1 MQQLLLGLELGL
13 AAHCYLQPLQRL
25 LQRLLLAQ
33 QLHPAGR
40 GGQAGWGRERAGF
53 SLQLVA
59 GSGAVGQAGGRARWL
74 QEVGPT
80 HRSRGWVLCS
90 SFQSSRCS

>member
-33 QLHPAGR
+33 QLHPLPGMGALLLLP
-40 GGQAGWGRERAGF
+40 ELP
-53 SLQLVA
+53 LQLSDPLLPA
-59 GSGAVGQAGGRARWL
+59 EHRLGGLGQFFC
-74 QEVGPT
+74 
-80 HRSRGWVLCS
+80 H
-90 SFQSSRCS
+90 